1 MRVEHTPQGKGGG
14 EEEDLVPHLSSPL
27 PSPKRFVQAGARGEE
42 KIAQDKRGFAMAKLN
57 MVEAINLALRE
68 EMERDNGVIVLGE
81 DVGREGG
88 VFRVTDGLQEK
99 FGADRV
105 VDTPLAESG
114 IVGTALGMAIYGLR
128 PVAEIQ
134 FDGFLY
140 PCLDQITNHI
150 GRMRNRSRGR
160 FTCPLVIRV
169 PYGGGIHAPEH
180 HSESPEAI
188 LAHTPG
194 IKVVIPSTPY
204 EAKGLLLSSI
214 RDPDPV
220 LFLEPKRIYR
230 AIREE
235 VPEGD
240 YTIPLGKARLVQ
252 EGKDV
257 TVIAWGAMVREALN
271 AAEQLKGDKIEV
283 EIIDLRT
290 ISPMDVEAIV
300 TSIRKTGRGV
310 IVHEAPKTCGLGAE
324 IIALINEKALLSL
337 QAPIERVTGFD
348 IPVPLMKSEHYYLP
362 NPKRIVMAVKKVMSF

>member
-1 MRVEHTPQGKGGG
+1 
-14 EEEDLVPHLSSPL
+14 
-27 PSPKRFVQAGARGEE
+27 
-42 KIAQDKRGFAMAKLN
+42 MAKLN

-68 EMERDNGVIVLGE
+68 EMERNSSLIILGE
-81 DVGREGG
+81 DVGKEGG

-99 FGADRV
+99 FGVDRV

-114 IVGTALGMAIYGLR
+114 IVGTAFGLAVYGLL
-128 PVAEIQ
+128 PIAEIQ
-134 FDGFLY
+134 FEGFLY
-140 PCLDQITNHI
+140 PCLDQINNHI
-150 GRMRNRSRGR
+150 GRIRNRSRGR
-160 FTCPLVIRV
+160 FTCPLVIRT

-180 HSESPEAI
+180 HSDSPEAI
-188 LAHTPG
+188 LAHIPG

-204 EAKGLLLSSI
+204 EAKGLLISCI

-220 LFLEPKRIYR
+220 IFMEPKRIYR

-240 YTIPLGKARLVQ
+240 YAIPLGTARLVQ
-252 EGKDV
+252 EGEDV
-257 TVIAWGAMVREALN
+257 TVVAWGAMVREVLR
-271 AAEQLKGDKIEV
+271 AAEQLKGDKIELEV
-283 EIIDLRT
+283 IDLRT
-290 ISPMDVEAIV
+290 ISPIDTETIV

-337 QAPIERVTGFD
+337 QAPVERVTGFD
-348 IPVPLMKSEHYYLP
+348 IPFPLMKTEHYYLP

>member
-1 MRVEHTPQGKGGG
+1 MTQAWSRFLKG
-14 EEEDLVPHLSSPL
+14 EDML
-27 PSPKRFVQAGARGEE
+27 
-42 KIAQDKRGFAMAKLN
+42 KLN

-68 EMERDNGVIVLGE
+68 EMERDDRIIVLGE

-88 VFRVTDGLQEK
+88 VFRVTDGLQAR
-99 FGADRV
+99 FGEERV
-105 VDTPLAESG
+105 VDTPLAETG
-114 IVGTALGMAIYGLR
+114 IVGTAMGMALYGLR
-128 PVAEIQ
+128 PIAEIQ

-150 GRMRNRSRGR
+150 GRIRNRSRGR

-194 IKVVIPSTPY
+194 IKVVIPSTPN

-214 RDPDPV
+214 RDPNPV
-220 LFLEPKRIYR
+220 IFLEPKRIYR

-235 VPEGD
+235 VQEGEF
-240 YTIPLGKARLVQ
+240 TIPLGKARMVQ
-252 EGKDV
+252 TGRDV
-257 TVIAWGAMVREALN
+257 TVIAWGAMVREVLTAS
-271 AAEQLKGDKIEV
+271 EELKGEKIDV

-290 ISPMDVEAIV
+290 ISPMDVD
-300 TSIRKTGRGV
+300 SIIASVKKTGRAV

-324 IIALINEKALLSL
+324 IIALINEKAFLSL

-348 IPVPLMKSEHYYLP
+348 VPVPLLKSEHYYLP
-362 NPKRIVMAVKKVMSF
+362 NPKRIASAIKKVMSF

>member
-1 MRVEHTPQGKGGG
+1 
-14 EEEDLVPHLSSPL
+14 
-27 PSPKRFVQAGARGEE
+27 
-42 KIAQDKRGFAMAKLN
+42 MAKLN

-68 EMERDNGVIVLGE
+68 EMERDKRVVILGE

-114 IVGTALGMAIYGLR
+114 IVGTALGMAIYGLL
-128 PVAEIQ
+128 PIAEIQ

-150 GRMRNRSRGR
+150 GRIRNRSRGR

-214 RDPDPV
+214 REPDPV

-240 YTIPLGKARLVQ
+240 YTIPLGKARMVQ

-257 TVIAWGAMVREALN
+257 TIIAWGAMVRETLN

-290 ISPMDVEAIV
+290 ISPMDVETII

-324 IIALINEKALLSL
+324 IIALINEKALLFL

-362 NPKRIVMAVKKVMSF
+362 NPERIVMAVKKVMSF

>member
-1 MRVEHTPQGKGGG
+1 
-14 EEEDLVPHLSSPL
+14 
-27 PSPKRFVQAGARGEE
+27 
-42 KIAQDKRGFAMAKLN
+42 MAKLN
-57 MVEAINLALRE
+57 MVEALNLALRE
-68 EMERDNGVIVLGE
+68 EMERDNRVVLFGE
-81 DVGREGG
+81 DVGKEGG

-99 FGADRV
+99 FGPDRV
-105 VDTPLAESG
+105 IDTPLAELG
-114 IVGTALGMAIYGLR
+114 IAATALGMAVYGLR
-128 PVAEIQ
+128 PIAEIQ
-134 FDGFLY
+134 FEGFLY
-140 PCLDQITNHI
+140 PCLDQINNHI

-180 HSESPEAI
+180 HSDSPEAI
-188 LAHTPG
+188 LAHIPG

-220 LFLEPKRIYR
+220 IFMEPKRIYR
-230 AIREE
+230 AIRED

-240 YTIPLGKARLVQ
+240 YTISLGKARLVQ

-257 TVIAWGAMVREALN
+257 TIIAYGAMLREALN
-271 AAEQLKGDKIEV
+271 AAEQLKGDKINP

-300 TSIRKTGRGV
+300 TSIKKTGRGV

-324 IIALINEKALLSL
+324 IIALVNEKALLSL
-337 QAPIERVTGFD
+337 QAPIERVTGLD

-362 NPKRIVMAVKKVMSF
+362 DPKRITMAVRKVMSF

>member
-1 MRVEHTPQGKGGG
+1 
-14 EEEDLVPHLSSPL
+14 
-27 PSPKRFVQAGARGEE
+27 
-42 KIAQDKRGFAMAKLN
+42 MAKLN

-68 EMERDNGVIVLGE
+68 EMERDSRVVVLGE
-81 DVGREGG
+81 DVGKEGG
-88 VFRVTDGLQEK
+88 VFRVTDGLQER

-114 IVGTALGMAIYGLR
+114 IVGTAFGLAVYGLL
-128 PVAEIQ
+128 PIAEIQ
-134 FDGFLY
+134 FEGFLY
-140 PCLDQITNHI
+140 PCLDQINNHI
-150 GRMRNRSRGR
+150 SRIRNRSRGR
-160 FTCPLVIRV
+160 FTCPMVIRT

-180 HSESPEAI
+180 HSDSPEAI
-188 LAHTPG
+188 LAHIPG

-204 EAKGLLLSSI
+204 EAKGLLLSAI

-220 LFLEPKRIYR
+220 IFMEPKRIYR

-252 EGKDV
+252 EGRDV
-257 TVIAWGAMVREALN
+257 TVVAWGAMVREVLN
-271 AAEQLKGDKIEV
+271 AAEQLKGDKIEL

-290 ISPMDVEAIV
+290 ISPIDIDTIIA
-300 TSIRKTGRGV
+300 SIRKTGRGV

-324 IIALINEKALLSL
+324 IIALVNEKALLSL

-348 IPVPLMKSEHYYLP
+348 IPVPLLKTEHYYLP
-362 NPKRIVMAVKKVMSF
+362 NPKRIAMAVKKVMSF

>member
-1 MRVEHTPQGKGGG
+1 MPR
-14 EEEDLVPHLSSPL
+14 
-27 PSPKRFVQAGARGEE
+27 
-42 KIAQDKRGFAMAKLN
+42 LN
-57 MVEAINLALRE
+57 MVEAINLALQE
-68 EMERDNGVIVLGE
+68 EMERDERIIILGE

-88 VFRVTDGLQEK
+88 VFRVTDGLQAR
-99 FGADRV
+99 FGEERV
-105 VDTPLAESG
+105 VDTPLAETG
-114 IVGTALGMAIYGLR
+114 IVGTAMGMALYGLR

-150 GRMRNRSRGR
+150 GRIRNRSRGR

-194 IKVVIPSTPY
+194 IKVVIPSTPN

-214 RDPDPV
+214 RDPNPV
-220 LFLEPKRIYR
+220 IFLEPKRIYR

-235 VPEGD
+235 VQEGEF
-240 YTIPLGKARLVQ
+240 TIPLGKARLVQ
-252 EGKDV
+252 TGRDV
-257 TVIAWGAMVREALN
+257 TVIAWGAMVREVLTASEELQK
-271 AAEQLKGDKIEV
+271 EKIDL

-290 ISPMDVEAIV
+290 ISPMDVD
-300 TSIRKTGRGV
+300 SIIASVKKTGRAV

-324 IIALINEKALLSL
+324 IIALINEKAFLSL

-348 IPVPLMKSEHYYLP
+348 VPVPLLKSEHYYLP
-362 NPKRIVMAVKKVMSF
+362 NPKRIASAIKKVMSF

>member
-1 MRVEHTPQGKGGG
+1 
-14 EEEDLVPHLSSPL
+14 
-27 PSPKRFVQAGARGEE
+27 
-42 KIAQDKRGFAMAKLN
+42 MAKLN
-57 MVEAINLALRE
+57 MVEAINLGLRE
-68 EMERDNGVIVLGE
+68 EMERDDRIVILGE

-88 VFRVTDGLQEK
+88 VFRVTDGLQQK
-99 FGADRV
+99 FGEDRV
-105 VDTPLAESG
+105 VDTPLEELG
-114 IVGTALGMAIYGLR
+114 IVAVAFGMAVYGIR
-128 PVAEIQ
+128 PIAEIQ
-134 FDGFLY
+134 FEGFLY
-140 PCLDQITNHI
+140 PCLDQINNHI
-150 GRMRNRSRGR
+150 GRIRNRSRGR

-180 HSESPEAI
+180 HSDSPEAI
-188 LAHTPG
+188 LAHIPG

-220 LFLEPKRIYR
+220 LFMEPKRIYR

-252 EGKDV
+252 EGKDITIV
-257 TVIAWGAMVREALN
+257 AWGAMVREVLN
-271 AAEQLKGDKIEV
+271 AAEQLKGDKMDV

-290 ISPMDVEAIV
+290 ISPMDVEAII
-300 TSIRKTGRGV
+300 TSIQKTGRGV

-348 IPVPLMKSEHYYLP
+348 IPVPLMKTEHYYLP
-362 NPKRIVMAVKKVMSF
+362 NPKRIIMAVRKVMSF

>member
-1 MRVEHTPQGKGGG
+1 
-14 EEEDLVPHLSSPL
+14 
-27 PSPKRFVQAGARGEE
+27 
-42 KIAQDKRGFAMAKLN
+42 MAKLN
-57 MVEAINLALRE
+57 MVEALNLALRE
-68 EMERDNGVIVLGE
+68 ELERDNRVIIFGE
-81 DVGREGG
+81 DVGKEGG
-88 VFRVTDGLQEK
+88 VFRVTDGLQKE

-105 VDTPLAESG
+105 IDTPLAELA
-114 IVGTALGMAIYGLR
+114 IAATALGMAVYGLR
-128 PVAEIQ
+128 PIGEIQ
-134 FDGFLY
+134 FEGFLY
-140 PCLDQITNHI
+140 PCLDQINNHI

-160 FTCPLVIRV
+160 FTCPLVIRT

-180 HSESPEAI
+180 HSDSPEAI
-188 LAHTPG
+188 LAHIPG

-220 LFLEPKRIYR
+220 IFMEPKRIYR

-257 TVIAWGAMVREALN
+257 TIIAYGAMLREALN
-271 AAEQLKGDKIEV
+271 AAEQLKGDKIDP

-290 ISPMDVEAIV
+290 ISPMDVETIV
-300 TSIRKTGRGV
+300 TSIKKTGRGV
-310 IVHEAPKTCGLGAE
+310 IVHEAPKTCGLAAE
-324 IIALINEKALLSL
+324 IIALINEKAFLSL

-348 IPVPLMKSEHYYLP
+348 IPVPLMKTEHYDLP

>member
-1 MRVEHTPQGKGGG
+1 
-14 EEEDLVPHLSSPL
+14 
-27 PSPKRFVQAGARGEE
+27 
-42 KIAQDKRGFAMAKLN
+42 MAKLN
-57 MVEAINLALRE
+57 MVEALNLALRE
-68 EMERDNGVIVLGE
+68 ELEGDSRVVIFGE
-81 DVGREGG
+81 DVGKEGG
-88 VFRVTDGLQEK
+88 VFRVTDGLQKK
-99 FGADRV
+99 FGAERV
-105 VDTPLAESG
+105 IDTPLAELAISA
-114 IVGTALGMAIYGLR
+114 TALGMAIYGLR
-128 PVAEIQ
+128 PVGEIQ
-134 FDGFLY
+134 FEGFLY
-140 PCLDQITNHI
+140 PCLDQIINHI

-160 FTCPLVIRV
+160 FTCPLVIRA

-180 HSESPEAI
+180 HSDSPEAL

-220 LFLEPKRIYR
+220 IFMEPKRIYR

-257 TVIAWGAMVREALN
+257 TVIAYGAMLREALN
-271 AAEQLKGDKIEV
+271 AAEQLKGDKIDL

-290 ISPMDVEAIV
+290 ISPMDTEAIV
-300 TSIRKTGRGV
+300 TSIKKTGRGV
-310 IVHEAPKTCGLGAE
+310 VVHEAPKTCGLGAE
-324 IIALINEKALLSL
+324 IIALINEKAFLSL

-348 IPVPLMKSEHYYLP
+348 IPVPLMKTEHYYLP
-362 NPKRIVMAVKKVMSF
+362 NAKRIVMAVKKVMSF

>member
-1 MRVEHTPQGKGGG
+1 M
-14 EEEDLVPHLSSPL
+14 
-27 PSPKRFVQAGARGEE
+27 AR
-42 KIAQDKRGFAMAKLN
+42 LN

-68 EMERDNGVIVLGE
+68 EMERDKRVVVLGE

-88 VFRVTDGLQEK
+88 VFRVTDGLQAK

-114 IVGTALGMAIYGLR
+114 IVGTAMGMALYGLR

-150 GRMRNRSRGR
+150 GRIRNRSRGR
-160 FTCPLVIRV
+160 FSCPLVIRV

-194 IKVVIPSTPY
+194 IKVVIPSTPS
-204 EAKGLLLSSI
+204 EAKGLLISSI

-220 LFLEPKRIYR
+220 IFLEPKRIYR

-235 VPEGD
+235 VAEGD
-240 YTIPLGKARLVQ
+240 YHLPIGKARLIQ

-257 TVIAWGAMVREALN
+257 TLVAYGAMVREVLS
-271 AAEQLKGDKIEV
+271 AAEELKGDKIDL

-290 ISPMDVEAIV
+290 ISPMDVDAIIASV
-300 TSIRKTGRGV
+300 KKTGRVV
-310 IVHEAPKTCGLGAE
+310 IVHEAPKTCGLAAE
-324 IIALINEKALLSL
+324 IIALINEKAFLSL

-348 IPVPLMKSEHYYLP
+348 IPVPLLKSEHYYLP
-362 NPKRIVMAVKKVMSF
+362 NPKRIAVAVKKVMSF

>member
-1 MRVEHTPQGKGGG
+1 MP
-14 EEEDLVPHLSSPL
+14 
-27 PSPKRFVQAGARGEE
+27 
-42 KIAQDKRGFAMAKLN
+42 KLN

-68 EMERDNGVIVLGE
+68 ELERDSRVVIFGE
-81 DVGREGG
+81 DVGKEGG
-88 VFRVTDGLQEK
+88 VFRVTDGLQQK
-99 FGADRV
+99 FGGDRV
-105 VDTPLAESG
+105 VDTPLAELG
-114 IVGTALGMAIYGLR
+114 IVAVAFGMAVYGIR
-128 PVAEIQ
+128 PIAEIQ
-134 FDGFLY
+134 FEGFLY
-140 PCLDQITNHI
+140 PCLDQINNHL
-150 GRMRNRSRGR
+150 GRIRNRSRGR
-160 FTCPLVIRV
+160 FTCPMVIRV

-180 HSESPEAI
+180 HSDSPEAI
-188 LAHTPG
+188 LAHIPG

-204 EAKGLLLSSI
+204 EAKGLVLSSI

-220 LFLEPKRIYR
+220 IFMEPKRIYR

-257 TVIAWGAMVREALN
+257 TVVAWGAMVREVLN
-271 AAEQLKGDKIEV
+271 AAEQLKGDKIDL

-290 ISPMDVEAIV
+290 ISPIDVETIV

-324 IIALINEKALLSL
+324 IIALINEKAFLSL
-337 QAPIERVTGFD
+337 QAPVERVTGFD

>member
-1 MRVEHTPQGKGGG
+1 
-14 EEEDLVPHLSSPL
+14 
-27 PSPKRFVQAGARGEE
+27 
-42 KIAQDKRGFAMAKLN
+42 MAKLN

-68 EMERDNGVIVLGE
+68 EMERDSRVVVLGE
-81 DVGREGG
+81 DVGKEGG
-88 VFRVTDGLQEK
+88 VFRVTDGLQER

-114 IVGTALGMAIYGLR
+114 IVGTAFGLAVYGLL
-128 PVAEIQ
+128 PIAEIQ
-134 FDGFLY
+134 FEGFLY
-140 PCLDQITNHI
+140 PCLDQINNHI
-150 GRMRNRSRGR
+150 GRIRNRSRGR
-160 FTCPLVIRV
+160 FTCPLVIRT

-180 HSESPEAI
+180 HSDSPEAI
-188 LAHTPG
+188 LAHIPG
-194 IKVVIPSTPY
+194 IKVVIPATPY

-220 LFLEPKRIYR
+220 VFMEPKRIYR

-240 YTIPLGKARLVQ
+240 YAIPLGKARLVQ

-257 TVIAWGAMVREALN
+257 TVVAWGAMVREVLN
-271 AAEQLKGDKIEV
+271 AAEQLKGDKIEL

-290 ISPMDVEAIV
+290 ISPIDTETLI

-324 IIALINEKALLSL
+324 IIALVNEKALLSL
-337 QAPIERVTGFD
+337 QAPVERVTGFD
-348 IPVPLMKSEHYYLP
+348 IPFPLMKTEHYYLP